1 MSSTSATRRLAV
13 YGSLAPGQSNH
24 FMVANHEGTWTPG
37 RVRGDLVNAGW
48 GAAGGFPGLIPRE
61 DGPWVAV
68 QVLESES
75 LANAWR
81 ELDEFEGEEYRRVAV
96 VVYADA
102 PNDIVLFEAQIYAL
116 AR

>member
-1 MSSTSATRRLAV
+1 MLAK
-13 YGSLAPGQSNH
+13 
-24 FMVANHEGTWTPG
+24 HEGTWTPG

-48 GAAGGFPGLIPRE
+48 GAAGGFPGLIPRV

-75 LANAWR
+75 LSGAWR
-81 ELDEFEGEEYRRVAV
+81 ELDEFEGEEYRRVTV
-96 VVYADA
+96 PVYAEA
-102 PNDIVLFEAQIYAL
+102 PNDDVLFDAQVYAV